1 MKKITKALSIAVL
14 GVCLLASCTR
24 NVDGETKESKVPDL
38 TGSWVEV
45 SDAGTIMTADVSADK
60 IEVYWTYT
68 EDDTKALYWSGSFAP
83 PTSSGTYS
91 WDSVN
96 DHNKTDHALM
106 ASGDDT
112 KTFAY
117 AEEQITF
124 DVTALGVTKTVRLEK
139 AE

>member
-1 MKKITKALSIAVL
+1 MKKITKALSVAVL
-14 GVCLLASCTR
+14 GVSLLASCTR
-24 NVDGETKESKVPDL
+24 NVDGETKETKIPDL

-45 SDAGTIMTADVSADK
+45 SDAGTIMTADVSGDT
-60 IEVYWTYT
+60 IEIYWTYT
-68 EDDTKALYWSGSFAP
+68 EDDTKALYWSGSFEA
-83 PTSSGTYS
+83 PTSSGTYT

-96 DHNKTDHALM
+96 YHEKTDHALM

-112 KTFAY
+112 KSFTY

-124 DVTALGVTKTVRLEK
+124 DVTALGVTKTVHLEK